1 MRAVRAAWSRA
12 RADLR
17 ASRRTAI
24 ALIVV
29 AGLAGGVVLAAAAGA
44 HRTWAA
50 LPELLAYH
58 QPEDAVVF
66 LEGGLS
72 AAEQEELFAQVADL
86 PMVVDASRTAIVPLT
101 ELGPGGEALESELTA
116 RVVLDGPSYDRLAR
130 PLIVAGRHPRPD
142 QAEEVAVDESLAAR
156 RGLEPGDGLE
166 VRLEP
171 GGPPLRLTVT
181 GVERQPYDISAGTG
195 AEAAPAGAHEGD
207 DLYLTPAFWDRH
219 RPGTVTDGVTPD
231 SVAPDSVAM
240 AVWLEE
246 GAAGVDAFTEAAATV
261 ADESVL
267 FVEPGAQDL
276 EGVPALQRAI
286 DVQAAA
292 LAAFAALGAVATVVI
307 LGQALSRQVV
317 LDAADRRTLT
327 ALGMTRAQLV
337 GAGLVRTGLI
347 GIGAGVLAVMV
358 AVALSPLAPIGL
370 ARRAE
375 LDPGVEVDGAVLA
388 PGAVLLVVSLTAWGL
403 VAAVGATRP
412 WDPLGRSPGTTA
424 APSRL
429 AERLARGNL
438 PVPLVTGVRMALGPG
453 QGQASVPVRTAV
465 AGVVVGIAGV
475 TAALVFG
482 ASLGRLLDQP
492 ELRGWNWDA
501 AVGEYDTAEAAA
513 EGATLLA
520 ANPDVAQFSGFVH
533 GPMTVD
539 GADVEVAAVTTDHGL
554 VSSPVVTGQH
564 PAGPGEVAFGPATLE
579 RLGKDVGDDVE
590 LALAG
595 GPAVTARIV
604 GTLIPPAVLV
614 PGMTLGSG
622 GVVTYEGAL
631 QVLSEVLGD
640 VPPDRYLV
648 RLRPGADEPAALAR
662 LSADFG
668 DAVLGPTSTSDL
680 ENLRRVQDLPV
691 ALATLIG
698 ALGLATLAHALI
710 VGVRRRRRDLAVLKA
725 VGFRRGQVRAAVAWQ
740 ATSLAGVAV
749 LVGLPIGLLAGGW
762 AWTLVV
768 ERLGAST
775 ATAVPLSAVVAAGAV
790 VLVANLVA
798 AGPGRAAARTP
809 SAAVLQAE

>member
-1 MRAVRAAWSRA
+1 MRAVHAAWSRA
-12 RADLR
+12 RAELR

-29 AGLAGGVVLAAAAGA
+29 AGLAGGVVLAAAAA
-44 HRTWAA
+44 ARRTWAA

-465 AGVVVGIAGV
+465 AGVQSRRQPGDVL
-475 TAALVFG
+475 LVDR
-482 ASLGRLLDQP
+482 AQAVDQ
-492 ELRGWNWDA
+492 GHDA
-501 AVGEYDTAEAAA
+501 ADTRSRARCRSA
-513 EGATLLA
+513 GYGLSKLTHR
-520 ANPDVAQFSGFVH
+520 PSSGWAKDSRTACSH
-533 GPMTVD
+533 CR
-539 GADVEVAAVTTDHGL
+539 
-554 VSSPVVTGQH
+554 SSPR
-564 PAGPGEVAFGPATLE
+564 
-579 RLGKDVGDDVE
+579 RLDSVG
-590 LALAG
+590 
-595 GPAVTARIV
+595 
-604 GTLIPPAVLV
+604 
-614 PGMTLGSG
+614 
-622 GVVTYEGAL
+622 
-631 QVLSEVLGD
+631 
-640 VPPDRYLV
+640 
-648 RLRPGADEPAALAR
+648 
-662 LSADFG
+662 SAPY
-668 DAVLGPTSTSDL
+668 VMSPTQGC
-680 ENLRRVQDLPV
+680 R
-691 ALATLIG
+691 
-698 ALGLATLAHALI
+698 
-710 VGVRRRRRDLAVLKA
+710 
-725 VGFRRGQVRAAVAWQ
+725 
-740 ATSLAGVAV
+740 
-749 LVGLPIGLLAGGW
+749 
-762 AWTLVV
+762 
-768 ERLGAST
+768 
-775 ATAVPLSAVVAAGAV
+775 
-790 VLVANLVA
+790 
-798 AGPGRAAARTP
+798 
-809 SAAVLQAE
+809 SAAMCTRIWWVRPVSRWISSSVACRNASIVS